1 MARLS
6 IMDGILK
13 EGYRNDKTLEIVAK
27 RTLYFRNE
35 GNIFY
40 QIRTDILLIGA
51 AITIF
56 FIWKYYDKRFSQYN
70 SKLWG
75 FILIIYSFANFGY
88 DSLIFYDRIYKIS
101 VLLLYIYLYMYIMHI
116 QKDLNIRT
124 KLWMSIFSIPPIL
137 YAIATIVVSQRDYLW
152 SLQLWFSN
160 FFSNM

>member
-56 FIWKYYDKRFSQYN
+56 LFGSTMINDLANTTLNYGD
-70 SKLWG
+70 
-75 FILIIYSFANFGY
+75 SF
-88 DSLIFYDRIYKIS
+88 
-101 VLLLYIYLYMYIMHI
+101 
-116 QKDLNIRT
+116 
-124 KLWMSIFSIPPIL
+124 
-137 YAIATIVVSQRDYLW
+137 
-152 SLQLWFSN
+152 
-160 FFSNM
+160 